1 MNLLPLFLLGLLVLP
16 ESIIYAPIFPFGKA
30 DAHPIHTTFNND
42 KMELSQAPVLRAIPN
57 PMESSH
63 PPVLKAIPNPIESSN
78 PTVLR
83 AIPNPI
89 ESSNPSVLKD
99 IPNPIE
105 SSNPPVLKDIPN
117 PIESIQAPVLRAI
130 PNHMESSEAPVVG
143 GRNPQRNPQRNPLE
157 CDACLLLAN
166 GLNQTVLHNP
176 KVISIVTTDLEKICQ
191 VLPESVQQLCL
202 GAAEQTA
209 PLLLN
214 HLGDLI
220 ATEGCSDLGICHSSV
235 NYAS

>member
-63 PPVLKAIPNPIESSN
+63 PPVLRAIPNPIESSN

-89 ESSNPSVLKD
+89 ESSNPS
-99 IPNPIE
+99 
-105 SSNPPVLKDIPN
+105 VLKDIPN

-220 ATEGCSDLGICHSSV
+220 ATEGCSDLGICHSSM

>member
-63 PPVLKAIPNPIESSN
+63 PPVLRAIPNPIESSN
-78 PTVLR
+78 PT
-83 AIPNPI
+83 
-89 ESSNPSVLKD
+89 
-99 IPNPIE
+99 
-105 SSNPPVLKDIPN
+105 VLKDIPN

-209 PLLLN
+209 PILLN

>member
-16 ESIIYAPIFPFGKA
+16 ESSIYSPIFPFGKA
-30 DAHPIHTTFNND
+30 NAHPIHTSSNNNII
-42 KMELSQAPVLRAIPN
+42 EAPILRAIPN
-57 PMESSH
+57 PMESSQ
-63 PPVLKAIPNPIESSN
+63 PPPIR
-78 PTVLR
+78 R
-83 AIPNPI
+83 AIPNPM
-89 ESSNPSVLKD
+89 D
-99 IPNPIE
+99 
-105 SSNPPVLKDIPN
+105 
-117 PIESIQAPVLRAI
+117 
-130 PNHMESSEAPVVG
+130 SSEAPVAG